1 MKYPH
6 FFPLLGSLCL
16 AVAPALFAQTQ
27 ERSKVPE
34 QYTWRLTELYPTDE
48 AWEQA
53 KQKIT
58 SRLAELDRYHGSL
71 GQSSS
76 QLLSCLTLASEL
88 SKEYTRLSTY
98 AGLSSALD
106 TRDSKH
112 LGMVQESGLLGSEL
126 QSRTAFMEPEIL
138 QLGRQ
143 RVDAFMAQQQG
154 LKVYA
159 HYLDDVLRRAAHTG
173 TPAEEKIIAD
183 AGLMADAG
191 GSVQNVFLNADFQYP
206 EITLSDGKKVKVD
219 EPGFELYR
227 TLPNREDRRKV
238 FQAFFGSLNNFRR
251 TFGTTF
257 YANAKS
263 DVFLMKARKYGS
275 TVETALDANAIP
287 VAVYDSLISAVNA
300 SLPTFQRYLKLRQK
314 MLGVDQL
321 HYYDLYAPLVR
332 GVDLK
337 YSYEDAQKLV
347 IASLTPMGQDYVD
360 VVRKALTERWVD
372 VYPTTGKQPGG
383 FSNGSAYDVH
393 PYLLINFSGI
403 FADVSTLIHELG
415 HTMHSYLSNRN
426 QPYPTAGYPI
436 FLAEVA
442 STFNEAL
449 FLDHMLKT
457 TTDDRVRLSI
467 LGNFLEQMKGTL
479 FRQTQFAEFELR
491 AHQMAEKGEALTG
504 DKLDQLYLDI
514 TRKYYGHDKGVCL
527 VDDEVKAE
535 WAYIPHF
542 YNSYYVYQYATA
554 LTASSALSEKVLRGD
569 EEAKRKF
576 MAFLSSG
583 GSDYPIELLRK
594 AGVDMTKPEAF
605 ESAMKKM
612 NQVMDQMEEI
622 LKKTYHAQNKTEH

>member
-53 KQKIT
+53 KQKIK
-58 SRLAELDRYHGSL
+58 SRLAELDRYRGSL

-287 VAVYDSLISAVNA
+287 VAVYDSLVSAVNA

-347 IASLTPMGQDYVD
+347 IASLAPMGQDYVD

-622 LKKTYHAQNKTEH
+622 LQKTYRAQNKTEK